1 MLDKLTNL
9 TVIPVGY
16 GEHCNFT
23 LRVDTKSEQL
33 ELKNIRS
40 YLNLS
45 GKIFHWSWTT
55 KTFMEMR
62 WQIPSLDQIRRGDD
76 RKQF

>member
-23 LRVDTKSEQL
+23 LALDIENEHLEAYFNKNDTKATIAYKLRALAE
-33 ELKNIRS
+33 
-40 YLNLS
+40 
-45 GKIFHWSWTT
+45 KI
-55 KTFMEMR
+55 EG
-62 WQIPSLDQIRRGDD
+62 IV
-76 RKQF
+76 